1 MTHTT
6 IQRET
11 IDVLS
16 RAALTSA
23 RVHYVSEAIK
33 NTDTSFEIIRI
44 LTSALISA
52 EQEVNVHRDQHI
64 RLREMSL
71 TPSMF
76 LDSNQK
82 FIGVDVAK
90 TGSDTQIYNLPPY
103 QIEIQNKILDA
114 IGNYRMSHHGEYPCE
129 IKVSGR
135 IYTVIRNNQY
145 YYTHEEN
152 QFDGIPVLLYKNAP
166 EDFIEVS

>member
-16 RAALTSA
+16 RAALTSV

-71 TPSMF
+71 TPSMS

-90 TGSDTQIYNLPPY
+90 TGSNT
-103 QIEIQNKILDA
+103 KI
-114 IGNYRMSHHGEYPCE
+114 
-129 IKVSGR
+129 
-135 IYTVIRNNQY
+135 
-145 YYTHEEN
+145 
-152 QFDGIPVLLYKNAP
+152 
-166 EDFIEVS
+166 